1 MITWGTVIDIILETF
16 DKKQYHLA
24 ERIQSP
30 KSSIS
35 RIISGQ
41 INPSFTA
48 DQLYTSILDPKTP
61 TSFAHEAD
69 SDNYCL
75 DLLKSTIE
83 KDFKE
88 VRMDMD
94 DHWGEPKYEVFVGV
108 LLKRAKNGASSRK
121 IAQDSIETPTSPKDA
136 KTFHPIRNPKFTNSS
151 KAQPLPLRDTETET
165 AKDLP
170 PSGTVDA
177 FYQSIQNFPIETFI
191 ESNPADSLSQST
203 LWDAISFWGKMDCQQ
218 MQENDPDRD
227 TEVYIH
233 IIEFLSEL
241 EKYIA
246 FLRKHSISPEAFPD
260 GFQLAN
266 CDCEEL
272 DGEINCYQQRLK
284 SLYQIAVSETETEI
298 SNRLKEQQ
306 KAQKKAGIYEHLS
319 KN

>member
-1 MITWGTVIDIILETF
+1 MITWRDIINIACMMFEI
-16 DKKQYHLA
+16 DQKQLA
-24 ERIQSP
+24 KNLNVSQSTL
-30 KSSIS
+30 S
-35 RIISGQ
+35 RIKNGKSKH
-41 INPSFTA
+41 SFTKNA
-48 DQLYTSILDPKTP
+48 MFKNVFSANAP
-61 TSFAHEAD
+61 AR
-69 SDNYCL
+69 SDDTIKEMKETEDDLL
-75 DLLKSTIE
+75 DLLKFIIE
-83 KDFKE
+83 SNFETVRIDMNDYWIGSDYKKFVNQLLVLAAQGSLSKMKE
-88 VRMDMD
+88 QSYDKTL
-94 DHWGEPKYEVFVGV
+94 ETAEAT
-108 LLKRAKNGASSRK
+108 LKL
-121 IAQDSIETPTSPKDA
+121 T
-136 KTFHPIRNPKFTNSS
+136 PIRNPKLTNSS
-151 KAQPLPLRDTETET
+151 KTQPLPLRDTETET

-246 FLRKHSISPEAFPD
+246 FLRNHSISPEAFPD

-284 SLYQIAVSETETEI
+284 SLYQNI
-298 SNRLKEQQ
+298 L
-306 KAQKKAGIYEHLS
+306 
-319 KN
+319 

>member
-24 ERIQSP
+24 ERIPSS

-69 SDNYCL
+69 SDKYCL

-94 DHWGEPKYEVFVGV
+94 ENWDELNYEKFVRI
-108 LLKRAKNGASSRK
+108 LLKRAKKGASSK
-121 IAQDSIETPTSPKDA
+121 KEVQDSNKAPAISNSTKNL
-136 KTFHPIRNPKFTNSS
+136 HPIRNPKFTNSS
-151 KAQPLPLRDTETET
+151 KAQPPLLMDKETQT
-165 AKDLP
+165 TKDLS

-246 FLRKHSISPEAFPD
+246 FLRNHSISPEAFPD

>member
-1 MITWGTVIDIILETF
+1 MITWGTVIDIILEAF
-16 DKKQYHLA
+16 DKTQA
-24 ERIQSP
+24 EFTEAIHGN
-30 KSSIS
+30 KSSTS
-35 RIISGQ
+35 RIISGK
-41 INPSFTA
+41 IHPTFTA
-48 DQLYTSILDPKTP
+48 EAFYTSILDPKSP

-69 SDNYCL
+69 SDKYCL
-75 DLLKSTIE
+75 ELLKSTIE

-88 VRMDMD
+88 IRMDMD
-94 DHWGEPKYEVFVGV
+94 ENWDGLNYEEFVRI
-108 LLKRAKNGASSRK
+108 LLKRAKKGASSRK
-121 IAQDSIETPTSPKDA
+121 IAQDSVETPIPPKDA

-151 KAQPLPLRDTETET
+151 KTQPLPLRDTETET

-170 PSGTVDA
+170 PSGTVDV
-177 FYQSIQNFPIETFI
+177 FYRSIQNFPIETFI
-191 ESNPADSLSQST
+191 ESNPVDSLSQSA
-203 LWDAISFWGKMDCQQ
+203 LWDAISFWGKMNCEQ
-218 MQENDPDRD
+218 MQENNPDRD

-246 FLRKHSISPEAFPD
+246 FLRNHSINAEAFPD
-260 GFQLAN
+260 GFQLVN